1 MYIHAHV
8 GDRCGWFEKYLYLAL
23 EIKIY
28 SLHMLLSE
36 VVGVFSTM
44 EKLMKAI
51 HDMKNRLRK
60 DQRVLKF
67 FSCHLFPVGKF
78 LMMHVDSSA
87 FQIDDSGLRRTI
99 AAAINFFFFLMK
111 AWLIFSQ
118 VCLGVFKI
126 TFCWW
131 LGRVLL
137 CGQPT

>member
-51 HDMKNRLRK
+51 HDVKNRLRK

-99 AAAINFFFFLMK
+99 AAAINFLFF
-111 AWLIFSQ
+111 
-118 VCLGVFKI
+118 
-126 TFCWW
+126 
-131 LGRVLL
+131 
-137 CGQPT
+137 